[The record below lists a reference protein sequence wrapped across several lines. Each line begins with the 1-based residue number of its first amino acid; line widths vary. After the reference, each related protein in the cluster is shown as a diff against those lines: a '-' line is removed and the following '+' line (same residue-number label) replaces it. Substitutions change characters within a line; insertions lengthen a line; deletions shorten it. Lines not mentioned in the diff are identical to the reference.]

1 MPSSGSGI
9 IAGQNDSELLIVT
22 NNHVVA
28 DSEELSVTFI
38 DNTTVKAAVKGT
50 DSDSDLAVIAVKL
63 SDIPDETKGK
73 IQPAVLGDSDTLKLG
88 QGVVAIGNALG
99 QGQSVTVGY
108 VSALNKEVTIDGV
121 DRTLLQVDAAIN
133 PGNSGGALL
142 NMQGEVIGI
151 NAAKYA
157 DTDVEGIGYAIPIS
171 FAKDIIDDLMTK
183 TTKIA
188 VDEEEQ
194 GYLGIQL
201 QNIDSRMAK
210 AYGMPEGIY
219 VYKIVEGGAAANS
232 DLRERDI
239 ITKFDGETVR
249 TGDELQKML
258 TYYKGGTSVTL
269 TVQSLEN
276 GSYVERQI
284 PITLGYKKDSQKQE
298 VQEN

>member
-1 MPSSGSGI
+1 
-9 IAGQNDSELLIVT
+9 
-22 NNHVVA
+22 
-28 DSEELSVTFI
+28 
-38 DNTTVKAAVKGT
+38 
-50 DSDSDLAVIAVKL
+50 
-63 SDIPDETKGK
+63 
-73 IQPAVLGDSDTLKLG
+73 
-88 QGVVAIGNALG
+88 
-99 QGQSVTVGY
+99 
-108 VSALNKEVTIDGV
+108 
-121 DRTLLQVDAAIN
+121 
-133 PGNSGGALL
+133 
-142 NMQGEVIGI
+142 MQGEVIGI

-210 AYGMPEGIY
+210 AYGMPEEIY

>member
-1 MPSSGSGI
+1 M
-9 IAGQNDSELLIVT
+9 
-22 NNHVVA
+22 
-28 DSEELSVTFI
+28 
-38 DNTTVKAAVKGT
+38 
-50 DSDSDLAVIAVKL
+50 
-63 SDIPDETKGK
+63 
-73 IQPAVLGDSDTLKLG
+73 
-88 QGVVAIGNALG
+88 VAIGNALG